1 VLGIL
6 IDTNILIY
14 ASVPWDIAK
23 QDLAIHLLRHLELTA
38 SGCLSVQCLA
48 EFINATTRSVRPLYT
63 HAEAL
68 VQVEHLVSTYP
79 VFNLTPLIVMEA
91 ARAARDYSLA
101 YYDAQIWATAR
112 LNQIPTVFS
121 EDFQDGQVLEG
132 VQFINPFAA
141 GFMMEAWGKSR

>member
-1 VLGIL
+1 MPNIL

-14 ASVPWDIAK
+14 ASDPKDTVK
-23 QDLAIHLLRHLELTA
+23 QDLALRLIRQLDIT
-38 SGCLSVQCLA
+38 SRGCLSVQCLA
-48 EFINATTRSVRPLYT
+48 EFLHATTHSVHPLYT
-63 HAEAL
+63 RAEAL
-68 VQVEHLVSTYP
+68 TQVEHLMRTYP
-79 VFNLTPLIVMEA
+79 VFDLTPSIVMEA

-141 GFMMEAWGKSR
+141 DFVMEGWG